1 MSIIEAIILGA
12 IQGLTEFLP
21 VSSSGHLELA
31 SSFLGIDEPN
41 NMQFS
46 VALHGATVLSTIVVF
61 WGELVRLVKG
71 LFKFE
76 MNQETKYIINI
87 IISMIPIGIVGVLF
101 KSQIESL
108 FTSNVLLVGSMLLVT
123 AVLLTFAHL
132 AKPRQREVTPKSAF
146 LIGLAQAVAI
156 VPGLSRSGTTISTG
170 LMLGVKR
177 EEVSKFSFLMVLVP
191 ILGANFLELVG
202 SGGASTDL
210 VASTPLIAGSIT
222 AFITGVLACKLMIS
236 LVNRGKLIWFALYCV
251 AMGLFS
257 IGTVIF

>member
-1 MSIIEAIILGA
+1 MSIFEAIILGI

-31 SSFLGIDEPN
+31 SHFLGIDEPN

-46 VALHGATVLSTIVVF
+46 IALHGATVLSTVVVF
-61 WGELVRLVKG
+61 WHELWKLIKG
-71 LFKFE
+71 FFQFK
-76 MNQETKYIINI
+76 MNEETKYIINI
-87 IISMIPIGIVGVLF
+87 FISMIPIGIVGVLF

-123 AVLLTFAHL
+123 AALLVFAQR
-132 AKPRQREVTPKSAF
+132 AKPREKEVTPKSAF
-146 LIGLAQAVAI
+146 IIGLTQALAI

-177 EEVSKFSFLMVLVP
+177 EEVSKFSFLMVLIP
-191 ILGANFLELVG
+191 ILGANFLDLIG
-202 SGGASTDL
+202 GGASAVSVATGPLL
-210 VASTPLIAGSIT
+210 VGSIT
-222 AFITGVLACKLMIS
+222 AFITGAFACRLMIR
-236 LVNRGKLIWFALYCV
+236 LINRGKLIWFAVYCV

-257 IGTVIF
+257 IGSVLF